1 MHSHCSTQMEE
12 EGLGSWGISM
22 LETWLLRALQLP
34 VRFPCKQ
41 MFVHIVSPLSC
52 KRIHY
57 AMAVGVLP
65 WDTGS
70 PLLSIWREAQ
80 SIRVGQSSI
89 NDLTISKVWR
99 RPVVN
104 GCFLYANDQRPSPS
118 QQMILMS
125 RPSTLCLTWVLS
137 WYRPLSD
144 GTKIIG

>member
-1 MHSHCSTQMEE
+1 
-12 EGLGSWGISM
+12 M
-22 LETWLLRALQLP
+22 LETWLLKALQLP

-41 MFVHIVSPLSC
+41 MFVSPLSC

-89 NDLTISKVWR
+89 SDLTISKVWR

-104 GCFLYANDQRPSPS
+104 GYLLYVNDQRPSPS
-118 QQMILMS
+118 QLTILMS
-125 RPSTLCLTWVLS
+125 QPSSHV
-137 WYRPLSD
+137 
-144 GTKIIG
+144 